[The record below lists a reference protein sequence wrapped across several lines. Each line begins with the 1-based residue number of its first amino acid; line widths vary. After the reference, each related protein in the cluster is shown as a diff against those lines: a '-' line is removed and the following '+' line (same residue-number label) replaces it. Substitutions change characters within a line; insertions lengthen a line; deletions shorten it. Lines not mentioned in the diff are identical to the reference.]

1 MWTLSLPYPNLS
13 SFDLAS
19 IDRRSDLYVWLLLNT
34 FLTKVYSSV
43 SISELYKGFTCILLQ
58 QLDTWIK
65 SKQNWFKGDMIEFP

>member
-34 FLTKVYSSV
+34 FLTKVYNSV
-43 SISELYKGFTCILLQ
+43 SVINFIALQGFYIYFVAAIRYL
-58 QLDTWIK
+58 
-65 SKQNWFKGDMIEFP
+65 N

>member
-43 SISELYKGFTCILLQ
+43 SVINFKALQGFYMYFVAAIRYLNKIETELI
-58 QLDTWIK
+58 
-65 SKQNWFKGDMIEFP
+65 